1 MKEIT
6 TPHPLLRQKAKGP
19 DGAEAE
25 VVLGLL
31 WFCRWYLDRS
41 PVFAYQ
47 TAGAAGLRAAGRI
60 EDALLGAQ
68 EPGST
73 IRLHD
78 DDCKM
83 LQTAV
88 ESGDV
93 GAPQTGLKLGDEPI
107 TVPDRALLRFID
119 AIAGAV
125 DAREERAQAAE

>member
-6 TPHPLLRQKAKGP
+6 TPHPLLRQKAKAP
-19 DGAEAE
+19 DGTETE

-68 EPGST
+68 EPGDKA
-73 IRLHD
+73 RLHD
-78 DDCKM
+78 DDCKS

-93 GAPQTGLKLGDEPI
+93 GAPQTGLSIGTEPV

-119 AIAGAV
+119 AIAGATEV
-125 DAREERAQAAE
+125 TEERAQAAE